1 MLYPHRE
8 EESVGRHLE
17 MGVWLDHDHRLASL
31 LAMVF
36 PLPRRRGLRHREDL
50 LNKVQPA
57 VFQVVFEEGLKP
69 GTRLTQ
75 PAVPPGDSLLES
87 SVLQHWE
94 V

>member
-1 MLYPHRE
+1 MTR
-8 EESVGRHLE
+8 G
-17 MGVWLDHDHRLASL
+17 LDHDHRLASL
-31 LAMVF
+31 PAMV
-36 PLPRRRGLRHREDL
+36 LQLSRRRGLRHREDL
-50 LNKVQPA
+50 LNKVQQA

-69 GTRLTQ
+69 GIRLTQ